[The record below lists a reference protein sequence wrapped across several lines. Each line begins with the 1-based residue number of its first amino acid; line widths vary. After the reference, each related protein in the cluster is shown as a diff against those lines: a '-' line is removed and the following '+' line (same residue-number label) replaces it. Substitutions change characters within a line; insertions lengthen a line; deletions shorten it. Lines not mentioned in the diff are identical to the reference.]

1 MRASVICKIIIK
13 KLLYL
18 TLKEIKI
25 LFVETLKC
33 DCSECKEPHIPS
45 HLGLNAIFP
54 IYNSFILL
62 SYFI

>member
-33 DCSECKEPHIPS
+33 DCSEYKEPHTYLPILVGMPS
-45 HLGLNAIFP
+45 S
-54 IYNSFILL
+54 IYIILSF
-62 SYFI
+62 Y